1 MKRCFYPLPI
11 IRRRETKNPHY
22 SVEKIHK
29 RLLLTIK
36 KHRPKSG
43 VSNVYNSEKLEFVT
57 YGEVGVLIFYV
68 STT

>member
-1 MKRCFYPLPI
+1 MFLPASDNKTQ
-11 IRRRETKNPHY
+11 ENKKP
-22 SVEKIHK
+22 SLLVEKFHK
-29 RLLLTIK
+29 SLLFITK

>member
-1 MKRCFYPLPI
+1 MLFLTSDNKTQGNKKPSL
-11 IRRRETKNPHY
+11 